1 MRLSQQ
7 DVTELAHGIE
17 LSGLRF
23 FWALRNLQKE
33 DLPHGFEERTKE
45 RGIVWKSWAPQIKI
59 LGHAA
64 IGGCI
69 THCGTNSLVEMLNF
83 GHVLV
88 TLPYLLDQALFSRVL
103 EEKKVGIEVP
113 RSEKDGSF
121 TRDDVAKTLKL
132 AIVDEEGSDYRK
144 NAKEMGKVFSSTDLH
159 SRYID
164 DCIVALQKYKTPNSN
179 C

>member
-1 MRLSQQ
+1 
-7 DVTELAHGIE
+7 
-17 LSGLRF
+17 
-23 FWALRNLQKE
+23 
-33 DLPHGFEERTKE
+33 
-45 RGIVWKSWAPQIKI
+45 
-59 LGHAA
+59 
-64 IGGCI
+64 GGCMS
-69 THCGTNSLVEMLNF
+69 HCGSGSVIEKVHF

-88 TLPYLLDQALFSRVL
+88 TLPYLLDQCLFSRVL
-103 EEKKVGIEVP
+103 EENQVAVEVP

-121 TRDDVAKTLKL
+121 TRVDVAKTLRF
-132 AIVDEEGSDYRK
+132 AIVDEEGSALRE